1 MRLNKIIISFI
12 ISIFLSINALANEQI
27 NMNFKDLEIKEFVKV
42 VSKIINKNILFTV
55 QIKGKVDFVSN
66 KPVYTDDLQNILI
79 YVLESKGYTLIE
91 NEGILRI
98 VRLSDAAK
106 YNTPVY
112 NNMKSIKT
120 YQMVTEV
127 FNIEYSNVDYI
138 SSKVRHLLS
147 KSAKLVTDKESNAI
161 VLTDFP
167 ANIKTVKKVI
177 SMVAKDK
184 KKTIEVIKLKNLIGS
199 TILSDLKNVA
209 KTIFNEKI
217 EKEKVSILLNKD
229 TNSIM
234 FVGSSKNVKYMLT
247 YLKKMDKEGSLV
259 EKSVEVVYLKNAES
273 KSVVKI
279 INGVI
284 GQKVYKDKKNK
295 PFASTDEESNA
306 IILMGPK
313 DEIKYFVRLI
323 EKLDVDRAQVY
334 VQARIIE
341 VNEGRVNN
349 LGVQY
354 GLSNLSIG
362 GLVSLASKL
371 DQKIESTN
379 AITGTKSYID
389 APFKLDG
396 TTISNGLAMGATIN
410 LLKGNQA
417 VDIVSEPSLL
427 CINNKESSI
436 YVGETKTYQTGSTT
450 TTGGNTN
457 NSYKREDVGLTLK
470 VKPRISNGKKVT
482 LDISVVIEDAK
493 EATGTNPDTSKKDI
507 KTTTIVNDGE
517 SVILGGYI
525 KSTKDEIVDKVP
537 LLGDIP
543 LLGALFRNTKEVNS
557 RINLVIIITPYII
570 PTTSDISSVRAHLA
584 DLKVLEDKYAKD
596 LAIRLEERKLQI
608 KIEEQERSDILEDIT
623 DNISD
628 LDDEDDFF

>member
-1 MRLNKIIISFI
+1 MRLNKIIVSFFI
-12 ISIFLSINALANEQI
+12 TIFLSINVFANEQI
-27 NMNFKDLEIKEFVKV
+27 NMNFKDLEIKEFAKI
-42 VSKIINKNILFTV
+42 VSKILDKNILFTV
-55 QIKGKVDFVSN
+55 AIKGKVDFESN
-66 KPVYTDDLQNILI
+66 KPVYTDDLLNILI
-79 YVLESKGYTLIE
+79 YVLESKGYTVLD

-98 VRLSDAAK
+98 IRLSDAAK

-112 NNMKSIKT
+112 NNAKNITT

-127 FNIEYSNVDYI
+127 FNIEHSNVDYV
-138 SSKVRHLLS
+138 SSKVRHLIS

-167 ANIKTVKKVI
+167 SNIKTVKQVI
-177 SMVAKDK
+177 SMVARDAK
-184 KKTIEVIKLKNLIGS
+184 KSIEIVELKNLQGS
-199 TILSDLKNVA
+199 VILADLKNVA

-217 EKEKVSILLNKD
+217 EKEKVEVLLNKD
-229 TNSIM
+229 TNAIM
-234 FVGSSKNVKYMLT
+234 FVGKKKNVDYLVN
-247 YLKKMDKEGSLV
+247 YLKGIDEKGSLV

-273 KSVVKI
+273 KSVIKI
-279 INGVI
+279 LNGVI

-295 PFASTDEESNA
+295 PFASTDDESNS

-313 DEIKYFVRLI
+313 DEIKYFAKLI
-323 EKLDVDRAQVY
+323 KKLDVDRAQVY

-341 VNEGRVNN
+341 VNEGKIDN

-362 GLVSLASKL
+362 GLISMASKL
-371 DQKIESTN
+371 QEKNENVN
-379 AITGTKSYID
+379 AVTGTTTYVD
-389 APFKLDG
+389 APFTLDAK
-396 TTISNGLAMGATIN
+396 TISNGLAMGATIN

-457 NSYKREDVGLTLK
+457 NAYKREDVGLTLK
-470 VKPRISNGKKVT
+470 VKPRISNGEKVS

-493 EATGTNPDTSKKDI
+493 ETTGTNPDTSKKDI
-507 KTTTIVNDGE
+507 KTTAIVNNGE
-517 SVILGGYI
+517 SIILGGYI

-537 LLGDIP
+537 LLGDVP
-543 LLGALFRNTKEVNS
+543 VLGTLFRNTKEVNS
-557 RINLVIIITPYII
+557 RINLVMIITPYII
-570 PTTSDISSVRAHLA
+570 PTTSDISSIRTHLA
-584 DLKVLEDKYAKD
+584 DLNVLEDKYAKD
-596 LAIRLEERKLQI
+596 LALRLEKRKLQI
-608 KIEEQERSDILEDIT
+608 KKEDKQRVENIEDIT
-623 DNISD
+623 NTINN
-628 LDDEDDFF
+628 LDEDDFF

>member
-1 MRLNKIIISFI
+1 MRLNKIIVSFFI
-12 ISIFLSINALANEQI
+12 TIFLSINVFANEQI
-27 NMNFKDLEIKEFVKV
+27 NMNFKDLEIKEFAKI
-42 VSKIINKNILFTV
+42 VSKILDKNILFTV
-55 QIKGKVDFVSN
+55 AIKGKVDFESN
-66 KPVYTDDLQNILI
+66 KPVYTDDLLNILI
-79 YVLESKGYTLIE
+79 YVLESKGYTVLD

-98 VRLSDAAK
+98 IRLSDAAK

-112 NNMKSIKT
+112 NNAKNITT

-127 FNIEYSNVDYI
+127 FNIEHSNVDYV
-138 SSKVRHLLS
+138 SSKVRHLIS

-167 ANIKTVKKVI
+167 SNIKTVKQVI
-177 SMVAKDK
+177 SMVARDAK
-184 KKTIEVIKLKNLIGS
+184 KSIEIVELKNLQGS
-199 TILSDLKNVA
+199 VILADLKNVA

-217 EKEKVSILLNKD
+217 EKEKVEVLLNKD
-229 TNSIM
+229 TNAIM
-234 FVGSSKNVKYMLT
+234 FVGKKKNVDYLVN
-247 YLKKMDKEGSLV
+247 YLKGIDEKGSLV

-273 KSVVKI
+273 KSVIKI
-279 INGVI
+279 LNGVI

-295 PFASTDEESNA
+295 PFASTDDESNS

-313 DEIKYFVRLI
+313 DEIKYFAKLI
-323 EKLDVDRAQVY
+323 KKLDVDRAQVY

-341 VNEGRVNN
+341 VNEGKIDN

-362 GLVSLASKL
+362 GLISMASKL
-371 DQKIESTN
+371 QEKNENVN
-379 AITGTKSYID
+379 AVTGTTTYVD
-389 APFKLDG
+389 APFTLDAK
-396 TTISNGLAMGATIN
+396 TISNGLAMGATIN

-457 NSYKREDVGLTLK
+457 NAYKREDVGLTLK
-470 VKPRISNGKKVT
+470 VKPRISNGEKVS

-493 EATGTNPDTSKKDI
+493 ETTGTNPDTSKKDI
-507 KTTTIVNDGE
+507 KTTAIVNNGE
-517 SVILGGYI
+517 SIILGGYI

-543 LLGALFRNTKEVNS
+543 VLGTLFRNTKEVNS
-557 RINLVIIITPYII
+557 RINLVMIITPYII
-570 PTTSDISSVRAHLA
+570 PTTSDISSIRTHLA
-584 DLKVLEDKYAKD
+584 DLNVLEDKYAKD
-596 LAIRLEERKLQI
+596 LALRLEKRKLQI
-608 KIEEQERSDILEDIT
+608 KKEDKQRVENIEDIT
-623 DNISD
+623 NTINN
-628 LDDEDDFF
+628 LDEDDFF

>member
-1 MRLNKIIISFI
+1 MRLNKIIVSFFI
-12 ISIFLSINALANEQI
+12 TIFLSINVFANEQI
-27 NMNFKDLEIKEFVKV
+27 NMNFKDLEIKEFAKI
-42 VSKIINKNILFTV
+42 VSKILDKNILFTV
-55 QIKGKVDFVSN
+55 AIKGKVDFESN
-66 KPVYTDDLQNILI
+66 KPVYTDDLLNILI
-79 YVLESKGYTLIE
+79 YVLESKGYTVLD

-98 VRLSDAAK
+98 IRLSDAAK

-112 NNMKSIKT
+112 NNAKNITT

-127 FNIEYSNVDYI
+127 FNIEHSNVDYV
-138 SSKVRHLLS
+138 SSKVRHLIS

-167 ANIKTVKKVI
+167 SNIKTVKQVI
-177 SMVAKDK
+177 SMVARDAK
-184 KKTIEVIKLKNLIGS
+184 KSIEIVELKNLQGS
-199 TILSDLKNVA
+199 VILADLKNVA

-217 EKEKVSILLNKD
+217 EKEKVEVLLNKD
-229 TNSIM
+229 TNAIM
-234 FVGSSKNVKYMLT
+234 FVGKKKNVDYLVN
-247 YLKKMDKEGSLV
+247 YLKGIDEKGSLV

-273 KSVVKI
+273 KSVIKI
-279 INGVI
+279 LNGVI

-295 PFASTDEESNA
+295 PFASTDDESNS

-313 DEIKYFVRLI
+313 DEIKYFAKLI
-323 EKLDVDRAQVY
+323 KKLDVDRAQVY

-341 VNEGRVNN
+341 VNEGKIDN

-362 GLVSLASKL
+362 GLISMASKL
-371 DQKIESTN
+371 QEKNENVN
-379 AITGTKSYID
+379 AVTGTTTYVD
-389 APFKLDG
+389 APFTLDAK
-396 TTISNGLAMGATIN
+396 TISNGLAMGATIN

-457 NSYKREDVGLTLK
+457 NAYKREDVGLTLK
-470 VKPRISNGKKVT
+470 VKPRISNGEKVS

-493 EATGTNPDTSKKDI
+493 ETTGTNPDTSKKDI
-507 KTTTIVNDGE
+507 KTTAIVNNGE
-517 SVILGGYI
+517 SIILGGYI

-537 LLGDIP
+537 LLGDVP
-543 LLGALFRNTKEVNS
+543 VLGTLFRNTKEVNS
-557 RINLVIIITPYII
+557 RINLVMIITPYII
-570 PTTSDISSVRAHLA
+570 PTTSDISSIRTHLA
-584 DLKVLEDKYAKD
+584 DLKVLEDKYTKD
-596 LAIRLEERKLQI
+596 LALRLEKRKLQI
-608 KIEEQERSDILEDIT
+608 KKEDKQRVENIEDIT
-623 DNISD
+623 NTINN
-628 LDDEDDFF
+628 LDEDDFF